1 MIHILKYTNN
11 EDLPEEPPYRDL
23 REFSLFRRK

>member
-1 MIHILKYTNN
+1 MQNFPRHN

-23 REFSLFRRK
+23 REFELFIRKKE